1 MEHQKFLVFFAT
13 KTTKYGIA
21 GFIITLLGIYSVYF
35 LLYEELIGAPFK
47 VLYSPELTRN
57 YHGALALI
65 SSLVAWRLISNL
77 PFIAFNSL
85 KEADGAY
92 KLVVVYLIAAGLIIY
107 TGSVIAH
114 NFALTYLHGMP

>member
-1 MEHQKFLVFFAT
+1 MKN
-13 KTTKYGIA
+13 
-21 GFIITLLGIYSVYF
+21 LLGPHLRFYT
-35 LLYEELIGAPFK
+35 P
-47 VLYSPELTRN
+47 PELTRN